1 MLSIFESCW
10 PRKTVLKIHQEISG
24 GQKQIFSRDDCKPAG
39 CWYQHIKT
47 KIYLDQSYF
56 LVSSVCKRA
65 VLIIKKLFQE
75 NVVLPPF
82 SVYTTAMWRCSSDAT
97 LFIFAKMNF
106 IKFYSWNFQ
115 GNVSTLLICEI
126 GSVLSRESSP
136 AENNFI
142 NKNIFIRVKLIF
154 NPRCWFSRSY

>member
-65 VLIIKKLFQE
+65 VLIIKKLFLE
-75 NVVLPPF
+75 NIVPPPF
-82 SVYTTAMWRCSSDAT
+82 LCLHNWHVKMFFWCNFVYFCKNEFHKI
-97 LFIFAKMNF
+97 LFM
-106 IKFYSWNFQ
+106 
-115 GNVSTLLICEI
+115 E
-126 GSVLSRESSP
+126 
-136 AENNFI
+136 
-142 NKNIFIRVKLIF
+142 
-154 NPRCWFSRSY
+154 FSRKCFNTAHLWNWFTPLLRVPLHKITL